1 MESVIEKYNIRKCQ
15 NFFNLNDIVNNL
27 IESKSPTTYMN
38 KIQDKKKIKLN
49 YYITETQFITLLSKS
64 KKKICKEALET
75 INHITSDNETQ
86 LVIPDNKTQLVVP
99 DNQLSFEG
107 TNFFYFKDDNNEIWF
122 KGRDVA
128 KILGYKDTK
137 DAIMEHVDKE
147 DKIPYKDL
155 VAVQI
160 GRAHV

>member
-64 KKKICKEALET
+64 KKKNMQRST
-75 INHITSDNETQ
+75 
-86 LVIPDNKTQLVVP
+86 
-99 DNQLSFEG
+99 
-107 TNFFYFKDDNNEIWF
+107 
-122 KGRDVA
+122 
-128 KILGYKDTK
+128 
-137 DAIMEHVDKE
+137 
-147 DKIPYKDL
+147 
-155 VAVQI
+155 
-160 GRAHV
+160 